1 MYSQMRANIVWDLI
15 DLLKARK
22 AIGNKWILKYKQKV
36 DGSIDEPN
44 AQMVP

>member
-1 MYSQMRANIVWDLI
+1 MRANKMWELVDLS
-15 DLLKARK
+15 KGRK
-22 AIGNKWILKYKQKV
+22 AIVNKWILKYKQKV